1 MCQGNRLQDVIS
13 AWLSAE
19 AWNNDVN
26 IQAYCQRIRYYIKTK
41 HHKMWSI
48 AASIWK
54 WMYDIESET
63 RLNLYQ
69 EMSTRELDYLVMLPR
84 YQAISSYHKMCDL
97 LRKDIIV
104 FISYDM
110 ILWYDMILGISQ
122 KCYRVEMIHNM
133 INNHTITFEHDI
145 YTENEMIPS
154 CYNAIQREKI
164 YENNLQ
170 IHVLHNLAA
179 RLKSI
184 YQNDQH
190 TRLQYILIDIISW

>member
-1 MCQGNRLQDVIS
+1 
-13 AWLSAE
+13 
-19 AWNNDVN
+19 
-26 IQAYCQRIRYYIKTK
+26 
-41 HHKMWSI
+41 MWSI

-110 ILWYDMILGISQ
+110 ILWHDMILGISQ
-122 KCYRVEMIHNM
+122 KRYRVEMIHNM
-133 INNHTITFEHDI
+133 ISNSYDYTRISQRMKWYQAVIMLYSERRYTRIIYRSTSCTIW
-145 YTENEMIPS
+145 
-154 CYNAIQREKI
+154 Q
-164 YENNLQ
+164 
-170 IHVLHNLAA
+170 LA
-179 RLKSI
+179 
-184 YQNDQH
+184 
-190 TRLQYILIDIISW
+190 

>member
-1 MCQGNRLQDVIS
+1 MDVWYWIRDEAKS
-13 AWLSAE
+13 LSRNEYTWAWLSC
-19 AWNNDVN
+19 N
-26 IQAYCQRIRYYIKTK
+26 
-41 HHKMWSI
+41 
-48 AASIWK
+48 AA
-54 WMYDIESET
+54 T
-63 RLNLYQ
+63 
-69 EMSTRELDYLVMLPR
+69 
-84 YQAISSYHKMCDL
+84 ISSYIKLSQDVWSA
-97 LRKDIIV
+97 RKDIIV
-104 FISYDM
+104 FISIDM

-179 RLKSI
+179 RLKCI

-190 TRLQYILIDIISW
+190 TRLTIYLDWYNILIDVSNKLSVTNDRKWLCLWWWHDTWYCNKQKQCK

>member
-1 MCQGNRLQDVIS
+1 MIYCSQHLKMDVWYWIRDEAKS
-13 AWLSAE
+13 LSRNKYTWAWLSC
-19 AWNNDVN
+19 N
-26 IQAYCQRIRYYIKTK
+26 
-41 HHKMWSI
+41 
-48 AASIWK
+48 AATIS
-54 WMYDIESET
+54 S
-63 RLNLYQ
+63 
-69 EMSTRELDYLVMLPR
+69 
-84 YQAISSYHKMCDL
+84 ISSYHKMCDL

-110 ILWYDMILGISQ
+110 ILWHDMILGISQ
-122 KCYRVEMIHNM
+122 KRYRVEMIHNM
-133 INNHTITFEHDI
+133 ISNSYDYTRARHI

-179 RLKSI
+179 CLKCI

-190 TRLQYILIDIISW
+190 TR